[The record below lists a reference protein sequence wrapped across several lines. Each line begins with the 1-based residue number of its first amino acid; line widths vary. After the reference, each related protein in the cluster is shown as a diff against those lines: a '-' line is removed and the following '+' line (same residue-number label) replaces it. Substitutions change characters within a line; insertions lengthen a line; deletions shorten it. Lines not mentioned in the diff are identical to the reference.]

1 MNITKT
7 IKILAVASVI
17 SLGSLTAYATP
28 SDSSVEEY
36 IRLMKLDENFINDTK
51 EGFIGGYMSSATTKL
66 EQNLPDLN
74 DDKKAQVL
82 ALFEQ
87 EAKVLADEFVSD
99 EALKTQSLAIIK
111 QAVKK
116 HLNQEQIDALND
128 FYRTPIGQQTVDIQN
143 TMAKNIL
150 MPIMTNAMQ
159 KIQEIQQQP
168 QFIKRQAT
176 LEAKIAE
183 IVFD

>member
-7 IKILAVASVI
+7 IKMLAVASVI

-36 IRLMKLDENFINDTK
+36 IRLMKFDKNFINDTK
-51 EGFIGGYMSSATTKL
+51 EGFIGGYMSSTITKL

-82 ALFEQ
+82 ALLEQ

-99 EALKTQSLAIIK
+99 EAFKTQSLAIIK

-116 HLNQEQIDALND
+116 HLNQEQIDALNN
-128 FYRTPIGQQTVDIQN
+128 FYRTPIGQQTVDAQSAMMQDMLAPLMTSGIQK
-143 TMAKNIL
+143 A
-150 MPIMTNAMQ
+150 
-159 KIQEIQQQP
+159 QEIQQQP
-168 QFIKRQAT
+168 HVIKRQAM

-183 IVFD
+183 IIY

>member
-7 IKILAVASVI
+7 IKMLAVASVI
-17 SLGSLTAYATP
+17 SLGSLTTYATP

-36 IRLMKLDENFINDTK
+36 IRLMKFDKNFINDTK
-51 EGFIGGYMSSATTKL
+51 EGFIGGYMSSTITKL

-82 ALFEQ
+82 ALLEQ

-99 EALKTQSLAIIK
+99 ETFKTQSLAIIK

-116 HLNQEQIDALND
+116 HLNQEQIDALNN
-128 FYRTPIGQQTVDIQN
+128 FYRTPIGQQVVDVQSV
-143 TMAKNIL
+143 MAKDIIL
-150 MPIMTNAMQ
+150 LITKDYTQ
-159 KIQEIQQQP
+159 KYQEMKQQP